1 MASVALERG
10 VSGAETDAASLGRR
24 VRKGLVWSTAN
35 QLVLRLAT
43 LVLGI
48 VLARLLVPADFGV
61 FAIGLLVQ
69 SILTNLTDLGLS
81 ADLVRRD
88 DPETREPTVATLSTA
103 TGVILAAIM
112 TASAVPVAKAMHE
125 PQASGVIMVL
135 SWTLVLSGA
144 GVVPYAHLLRTF
156 QQPKLF
162 MCTAGDFVTY
172 TIITIGLVL
181 LGMGPMALA
190 VGRVCAQTVSTS
202 LQFILARMRP
212 RFGFDRAIA
221 KTALA
226 FGLPIAAANVLSWAL
241 LNVDNVV
248 IAHVL
253 GALPLGFYVLAFNIS
268 SWPMSTIG
276 QAVRS
281 VSLAGFSQTAKEEQD
296 AALTRAM
303 SLTWLIALP
312 LGILLAALAK
322 PLIVLLYGGRWSA
335 SSAALG
341 ALGIFG
347 ALIVVFDLCASYLTA
362 RGAARSVLVVQI
374 VWFLGLIPPMVLAT
388 QWLGIRGA
396 AWAHVFI
403 GALVILPAYLLALRG
418 VGARIGVIVR
428 AMWLPTLAAAPM
440 WWAGHA
446 VATAVGTPIL
456 ALLAGGTTGVLTYL
470 VICHRMVLALWPRS
484 GAAPDDPAR
493 IELTEL
499 IDEVP
504 LAGHVDQPALTVAT

>member
-1 MASVALERG
+1 MERR
-10 VSGAETDAASLGRR
+10 VSEATADAPSLGRR
-24 VRKGLVWSTAN
+24 VRRGLAWSTAN

-43 LVLGI
+43 LILGI

-69 SILTNLTDLGLS
+69 SILMNLTDLGLS

-88 DPETREPTVATLSTA
+88 DPEAREATVATLSTA
-103 TGVILAAIM
+103 AGVILALIM
-112 TASAVPVAKAMHE
+112 TAAAVPVAKAMRE

-135 SWTLVLSGA
+135 SWTLVLSGS

-162 MCTAGDFVTY
+162 MCTAGDFLTY
-172 TIITIGLVL
+172 TVVTVGLVL

-190 VGRVCAQTVSTS
+190 IGRVCAQSVSTA

-221 KTALA
+221 RTALA

-253 GALPLGFYVLAFNIS
+253 GAVPLGFYVLAFNIS

-281 VSLAGFSQTAKEEQD
+281 VSLAGFAQTAEDEQD
-296 AALTRAM
+296 ATLKRAM

-312 LGILLAALAK
+312 LGILLTALAK
-322 PLIVLLYGGRWSA
+322 PLIVLLYGGRWTTSA
-335 SSAALG
+335 AALG

-374 VWFLGLIPPMVLAT
+374 VWFLGLIPPMILAT
-388 QWLGIRGA
+388 EWQGIRGA
-396 AWAHVFI
+396 AWSHVVI
-403 GALVILPAYLLALRG
+403 GALLILPAYFIALRG
-418 VGARIGVIVR
+418 VGARIPAIVR
-428 AMWLPTLAAAPM
+428 VMWLPTVAAVPM

-446 VATAVGTPIL
+446 VASAVGTPIL
-456 ALLAGGTTGVLTYL
+456 ALLAGGTVGTLIYVA
-470 VICHRMVLALWPRS
+470 ICHRMVLRLWPRAPRAQDAP
-484 GAAPDDPAR
+484 GAIETAHLRHEAPVAQHVEQPV
-493 IELTEL
+493 LTS
-499 IDEVP
+499 
-504 LAGHVDQPALTVAT
+504 AT

>member
-1 MASVALERG
+1 MSR
-10 VSGAETDAASLGRR
+10 AEADGASLGRR
-24 VRKGLVWSTAN
+24 VRTGLAWSTAN

-43 LVLGI
+43 LVLGM

-69 SILTNLTDLGLS
+69 SILANLTDLGLS

-88 DPETREPTVATLSTA
+88 DPTSREPTVATLSTA
-103 TGVILAAIM
+103 TGIVLALIM
-112 TASAVPVAKAMHE
+112 TASAVPVARAMHE

-162 MCTAGDFVTY
+162 MSTAGDFVTY
-172 TIITIGLVL
+172 TTVTIGLVL

-202 LQFILARMRP
+202 LQFIFARMRP

-221 KTALA
+221 KKSLA

-253 GALPLGFYVLAFNIS
+253 GAIPLGFYVLAFNIS

-281 VSLAGFSQTAKEEQD
+281 VSLAGFSQTAKDEQD
-296 AALTRAM
+296 ASLTHAM

-312 LGILLAALAK
+312 LGVLLAALAR
-322 PLIVLLYGGRWSA
+322 PLIVLLYGGRWST
-335 SSAALG
+335 SAGALG

-362 RGAARSVLVVQI
+362 RGAARSVLIVQI
-374 VWFLGLIPPMVLAT
+374 VWFLGLIPPMILAT
-388 QWLGIRGA
+388 EWLGIRGA
-396 AWAHVFI
+396 AWSHVVI
-403 GALVILPAYLLALRG
+403 GALVILPAYLVAVRAM
-418 VGARIGVIVR
+418 GARIADIVR
-428 AMWLPTLAAAPM
+428 ALWLPTLAAGPM
-440 WWAGHA
+440 WLAGHA
-446 VATAVGTPIL
+446 VASAIGTPIL
-456 ALLAGGTTGVLTYL
+456 ALLAGGTAGTLTYL
-470 VICHRMVLALWPRS
+470 AICHRVILGLWRRSRRPTEEPHAVQLAADRDEPSL
-484 GAAPDDPAR
+484 AP
-493 IELTEL
+493 
-499 IDEVP
+499 
-504 LAGHVDQPALTVAT
+504 HVDQPVLTTAT

>member
-1 MASVALERG
+1 MERR
-10 VSGAETDAASLGRR
+10 VSDPARGQPGLGRR
-24 VRKGLVWSTAN
+24 VRRGLAWSTAN

-88 DPETREPTVATLSTA
+88 DPETHAPTVATLSTA
-103 TGVILAAIM
+103 TGVVLALVM
-112 TASAVPVAKAMHE
+112 TLSAVPVAKAMHE

-172 TIITIGLVL
+172 TAVTVALVL

-190 VGRVCAQTVSTS
+190 IGRVCAQTVSTS
-202 LQFILARMRP
+202 LQFIFARMRP
-212 RFGFDRAIA
+212 RFGFDAAIA
-221 KTALA
+221 RKALA

-253 GALPLGFYVLAFNIS
+253 GAVPLGYYVLAFNIS

-281 VSLAGFSQTAKEEQD
+281 VSLAGFSQTAKDQQV
-296 AALTRAM
+296 ATLTKAM
-303 SLTWLIALP
+303 ELTWLIALP
-312 LGILLAALAK
+312 LGVMLAALAK
-322 PLIVLLYGGRWSA
+322 PLIVLLYGGGWSP
-335 SSAALG
+335 SATALAG
-341 ALGIFG
+341 LGIFG

-362 RGAARSVLVVQI
+362 RGATRSVLIVQI

-388 QWLGIRGA
+388 QWQGIRGA
-396 AWAHVFI
+396 AWSHVVV
-403 GALVILPAYLLALRG
+403 GALVILPAYLVALRG
-418 VGARIGVIVR
+418 VGARITDLVR
-428 AMWLPTLAAAPM
+428 AMWLPTVAAVPM
-440 WWAGHA
+440 WWIGHA

-456 ALLAGGTTGVLTYL
+456 ALLAGGLAGSLTYL
-470 VICHRMVLALWPRS
+470 ALCHRMLLRLWPRPS
-484 GAAPDDPAR
+484 KSETSEANEADAIHDAPVAQHVEQPV
-493 IELTEL
+493 LT
-499 IDEVP
+499 
-504 LAGHVDQPALTVAT
+504 TAT